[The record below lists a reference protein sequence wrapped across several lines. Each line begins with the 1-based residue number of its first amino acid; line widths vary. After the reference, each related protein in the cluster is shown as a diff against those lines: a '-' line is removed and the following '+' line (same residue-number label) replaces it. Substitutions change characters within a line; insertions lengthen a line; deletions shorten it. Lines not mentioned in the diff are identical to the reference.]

1 MKNDLNRLDSN
12 IGKWGE
18 EGGGGVGRGRATQSD
33 KTNHSKLYDFTIIGY
48 KKKHFAKSL

>member
-1 MKNDLNRLDSN
+1 MKNDLKRLESS

-18 EGGGGVGRGRATQSD
+18 GGRGRAAQSD

-48 KKKHFAKSL
+48 KKRHFAKSL

>member
-18 EGGGGVGRGRATQSD
+18 GGVGWGGEGQLKATKQIIRNYMTLQS
-33 KTNHSKLYDFTIIGY
+33 
-48 KKKHFAKSL
+48 

>member
-18 EGGGGVGRGRATQSD
+18 GGGGGWGGEGQLKATKQIIRNYMILQS
-33 KTNHSKLYDFTIIGY
+33 
-48 KKKHFAKSL
+48 